1 MLKLYLASP
10 RATELLPGLVEK
22 DMNWIDVEVVG
33 INDMT
38 FTRYETISKMSS
50 SYDEKTISKMIC
62 EMICQ
67 DGIRASIIC
76 SGTCGCWILQS
87 NGELLLIILVMTVMM
102 QKAIMTM
109 VMMMMR
115 LVMMMIMRKFQVE
128 EGDTLYVD
136 YEGTLEVTL
145 ISLKFQQTLNLFT
158 MDSLMF

>member
-1 MLKLYLASP
+1 
-10 RATELLPGLVEK
+10 
-22 DMNWIDVEVVG
+22 MNWIDVEVVG
-33 INDMT
+33 VNDMT

-50 SYDEKTISKMIC
+50 SSDEKTISKMIC

-87 NGELLLIILVMTVMM
+87 NGELLLIILVMTSVMM

-109 VMMMMR
+109 VIKVTSMMM
-115 LVMMMIMRKFQVE
+115 VMTKFQVE

>member
-1 MLKLYLASP
+1 
-10 RATELLPGLVEK
+10 
-22 DMNWIDVEVVG
+22 
-33 INDMT
+33 
-38 FTRYETISKMSS
+38 
-50 SYDEKTISKMIC
+50 
-62 EMICQ
+62 
-67 DGIRASIIC
+67 
-76 SGTCGCWILQS
+76 
-87 NGELLLIILVMTVMM
+87 MTVMM

-109 VMMMMR
+109 VMMMMK